1 MKFTK
6 NFLPGI
12 CLMTLFLAG
21 TGIRSH
27 AQETLP
33 YSTNFSNANGWLLEN
48 GDCTNAWHIGTPAG
62 NAGKA
67 LFISQNGQ
75 DTTFAYNKPSRVF
88 AKKLFKMGNSER
100 ITVEFDIKVGGGYYN
115 NDYVKVYIMDT
126 NQTLTASSSSNYGE
140 YSPFGYYD
148 YPYCGQFNGQYGIS
162 QYNGHVTMQIPNPA
176 KGKNAYLVFLWRNG
190 DHYLETYAYQP
201 APAITNL
208 SLKETPDNEVRLEMP
223 QSPNFAISGIDS
235 AFVTWYPGRDE
246 KTWEFK
252 LGENGGIGTVS
263 QKSNYMLTGLT
274 NHKKYTFYFRAKK
287 DNFFSEWNKL
297 EIDFN
302 TDPNAWTHGPDT
314 ISHDF
319 ARLTGAVSY
328 YTESLKPKAF
338 GLIYKK
344 ITDENWTYV
353 KTNIRD
359 TWEGQYEID
368 ANASG
373 LSPFTWYAVGA
384 WVVNR
389 DGDTITTEAELPHS
403 FLTYDNIRSN
413 AAPLPYTATFDNN
426 DYWGLSKGFYN
437 WYKGT
442 NGNSGYR
449 LFISPNGT
457 DTAYNGTPLYVNSF
471 AQKKIE
477 TSKSGYITVKMKLKK
492 EGLSFMGHSFS
503 NIYAALTCD
512 SVGGFHPWFE
522 SKQDLNDAP
531 QGEFTFHLK
540 VPEYYNSESMCPIY
554 LVFCWEE
561 LTTDLLYYDLDFEF
575 GDFAAIISSLTVE
588 ATPVEIAQALDNCH
602 TPVIDMVDLTSL
614 TSARVYWNW
623 EEQPCQY
630 QVDYGDGRTSPIT
643 DCDKNNSY
651 VEVTG
656 LVPNSVATFKLRVM
670 CKDST
675 WGDWTQTDIDTK
687 AIPMVYVMP
696 VKEVAETSARIY
708 AYLNHEYLRINK
720 VTDFGFEYA
729 EAAATTH
736 HKNSLELEWTR
747 FSYDKIDTIYDA
759 TENGGNSLLYKVYA
773 SLDNLVKDKTYVVR
787 EYATTA
793 NGITTYSEPRTFTT
807 STVRIK
813 EAGETVRMSVSPNP
827 ADDYAEIRLEGFHG
841 NAAISMTDMQGRLV
855 YRQNVADVE
864 QTIRISTHNLASGLY
879 IIKVQ
884 TQKECSFEKIAIR

>member
-1 MKFTK
+1 MRTAK
-6 NFLPGI
+6 NFFTGF
-12 CLMTLFLAG
+12 CMAFLMLAG
-21 TGIRSH
+21 HGTISH
-27 AQETLP
+27 AQQSLP
-33 YSTNFSNANGWLLEN
+33 YSTDFSNAKGWTLIN
-48 GDCTNAWHIGTPAG
+48 GDCTNAWHIGKPAG
-62 NAGKA
+62 NTGNA

-75 DTTFAYNKPSRVF
+75 DTVFDYDKPARVF
-88 AKKLFKMGNSER
+88 AKKMLKMGNSER
-100 ITVEFDIKVGGGYYN
+100 ITVEFDIRVGGGYYE

-126 NQTLTASSSSNYGE
+126 NQTLYASSLSNYGE
-140 YSPFGYYD
+140 PTPYNFYD
-148 YPYCGQFNGQYGIS
+148 YPYCGQFNGLYGIS
-162 QYNGHVTMQIPNPA
+162 QYNGHVSMQIPNPS
-176 KGKNAYLVFLWRNG
+176 KGGFANIVFLWH
-190 DHYLETYAYQP
+190 DIKHFQESYASQP
-201 APAITNL
+201 APIITNL
-208 SLKETPDNEVRLEMP
+208 SVKETPDNEVRLEMP
-223 QSPNFAISGIDS
+223 KNAYFEISGIDS
-235 AFVTWYPGRDE
+235 AMVSWRAGRDE
-246 KTWEFK
+246 TQWETR
-252 LGENGGIGTVS
+252 LGENGSINATS
-263 QKSNYMLTGLT
+263 RNTILLTGLT

-403 FLTYDNIRSN
+403 FLTYDNIHAN

-588 ATPVEIAQALDNCH
+588 ATPDEIAQALDNCH

-643 DCDKNNSY
+643 DCEKNNSY
-651 VEVTG
+651 AEVTD

-773 SLDNLVKDKTYVVR
+773 SLDNLSKDKTYVVR

-793 NGITTYSEPRTFTT
+793 NGSTTYSEPRTFTT
-807 STVRIK
+807 RTVRIN
-813 EAGETVRMSVSPNP
+813 EAGETLRVSVSPNP
-827 ADDYAEIRLEGFHG
+827 ADDHAEIHMEGLDG
-841 NAAISMTDMQGRLV
+841 DATIQLSDIQGRLIF
-855 YRQNVADVE
+855 RQSVAE
-864 QTIRISTHNLASGLY
+864 GENTITINTKTLPSGMY
-879 IIKVQ
+879 FIRVQ
-884 TQKECSFEKIAIR
+884 TQHHCIMEKIVIR